1 MATLCDLA
9 KRLPL
14 VIGNLLDREAK
25 LKRGRFRE
33 ETMTDIVTGAL
44 AAFAGPELVISYPIE
59 KNTGSDLDLLFWNV
73 EADRRLSVRIQAKRL
88 NAAVVQNRNRSYGEL
103 LHKPSPTD
111 DYQFRTLRDTPA
123 PWVPLYLFYNHSS
136 VAGDAHFAG
145 LVPTV
150 TGANLAYASD
160 VAADLEAKLAGSGAK
175 PKTGMFNGRL
185 SLLRRHFFG
194 LEALLCPESALPG
207 TTVPTPEQVSA
218 ALRDRYNRQGAS
230 VTGPPVGE
238 EILRRLS
245 EPLNLM
251 PGPGSGARLQDGPAV
266 RVDPRLDNPTVTFI
280 SGRTQDRR
288 TPDIS
293 EVAPQRT

>member
-9 KRLPL
+9 TRLPL

-33 ETMTDIVTGAL
+33 ETMTDIVTAAL

-59 KNTGSDLDLLFWNV
+59 KDTGADLDLRFWNV
-73 EADRRLSVRIQAKRL
+73 EADRNLWVRIQAKRL

-103 LHKPSPTD
+103 LHRPSPTAN
-111 DYQFRTLRDTPA
+111 YQFRTLRDTPS
-123 PWVPLYLFYNHSS
+123 PWVPLYLFYNHAS
-136 VAGDAHFAG
+136 VARDPHFKG

-150 TGANLAYASD
+150 CGANLAYASD
-160 VAADLEAKLAGSGAK
+160 VAADLEAKLAGAGAK
-175 PKTGMFNGRL
+175 PRTGIFNGRL

-194 LEALLCPESALPG
+194 LEALLCPGGGLPG
-207 TTVPTPEQVSA
+207 STVPTPERVSA
-218 ALRDRYNRQGAS
+218 ALRDCYNRRDVSLSDQP
-230 VTGPPVGE
+230 TGE
-238 EILRRLS
+238 EIMRRLS
-245 EPLNLM
+245 EPLTLM
-251 PGPGSGARLQDGPAV
+251 PGQGSDARLEDGTAV
-266 RVDPRLDNPTVTFI
+266 RVDQRLKNPTVTFI
-280 SGRTQDRR
+280 SGRTNDRR